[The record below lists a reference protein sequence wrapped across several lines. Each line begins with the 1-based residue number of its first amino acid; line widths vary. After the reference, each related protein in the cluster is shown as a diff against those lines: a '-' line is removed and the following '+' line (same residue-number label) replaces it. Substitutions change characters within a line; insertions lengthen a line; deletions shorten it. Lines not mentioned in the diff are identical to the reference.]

1 MRPFFDK
8 FYNYFFP
15 GKDLMKSFLTL
26 FSGATLGQL
35 IPFFAGPIL
44 ARLYSPEDF
53 GLFALLSSTAGL
65 ASIVATGSYEFA
77 ILTSDSDDEA
87 DSLSLL
93 SSLLSFIFS
102 VIAAAIIVVILV
114 LVKPWS
120 SSSIGWIW
128 LLAPIFV
135 FFQGIMNSTNFRLN
149 RQKRYGVMAKGK
161 LVRAAV
167 MTVIQLLL
175 GFLKLPWGLF
185 PGMISG
191 HVAAS
196 GYQFSR
202 VKDSFYKAIK
212 SFSTKN
218 IKALAVKFYRFPLFL
233 LPAQLVNEMSV
244 QVPIY
249 LLRTFFTTAAVGLYA
264 LPQKFLNV
272 PVVLIGNSLGQVFF
286 QKAAEQKN
294 DLVALANTTKSL
306 FRFLFRIGVV
316 PFSVILVFGDLLF
329 ALVFGQEWQQS
340 GVYSQLLSP
349 WLLFVLVGS
358 PISKLFTVLD
368 RQKESLGLN
377 ILLLSLRTG
386 ALVVGAVFFKSELI
400 AISLFALTG
409 FLYWAFLA
417 FYILKMA
424 RVNLLPVFIETI
436 ITWLLVLI
444 PLAALRWFLF

>member
-1 MRPFFDK
+1 
-8 FYNYFFP
+8 
-15 GKDLMKSFLTL
+15 MKSFLTL

-35 IPFFAGPIL
+35 IPFLAGPVL

-53 GLFALLSSTAGL
+53 GLYALLSSTAGL

-77 ILTSDSDDEA
+77 ILTSDSDEEA
-87 DSLSLL
+87 DSLSLF
-93 SSLLSFIFS
+93 SSLLSLIFS
-102 VIAAAIIVVILV
+102 TIAAGILVVIIVLI
-114 LVKPWS
+114 KPWGS
-120 SSSIGWIW
+120 DVVGWIW

-135 FFQGIMNSTNFRLN
+135 FFQGLMNSTNFRLN
-149 RQKRYGVMAKGK
+149 RQKRYGVMAQGK
-161 LVRAAV
+161 LVRATV
-167 MTVIQLLL
+167 MTIVQLLF
-175 GFLKLPWGLF
+175 GIFKLPWGLF

-191 HVAAS
+191 HAAAS
-196 GYQFSR
+196 GYQFLFVKERFSR
-202 VKDSFYKAIK
+202 AIK
-212 SFSTKN
+212 SFSITN
-218 IKALAVKFYRFPLFL
+218 IKAIAAKFYRFPSFL

-249 LLRTFFTTAAVGLYA
+249 LLRSFFTTAAVGLYA

-294 DLVALANTTKSL
+294 DVEALASTTKSL

-316 PFSVILVFGDLLF
+316 PFSLILVFGDLLF
-329 ALVFGQEWQQS
+329 VLVFGQEWQQS
-340 GVYSQLLSP
+340 GVYSQMLSP

-386 ALVVGAVFFKSELI
+386 ALVVGAIFFHSELV
-400 AISLFALTG
+400 AIFLFAITG

-424 RVNLLPVFIETI
+424 RVRLLPMILETI

-444 PLAALRWFLF
+444 PLVAFRLLML